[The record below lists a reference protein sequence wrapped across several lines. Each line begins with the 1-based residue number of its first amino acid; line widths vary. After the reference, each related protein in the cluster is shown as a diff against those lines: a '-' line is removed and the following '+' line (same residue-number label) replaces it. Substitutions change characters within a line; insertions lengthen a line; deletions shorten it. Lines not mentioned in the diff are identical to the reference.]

1 MTNKKETE
9 QQTRGW
15 IPKSMSY
22 PIQGTHKLN
31 ADGYFAKITAV
42 MRMVYGLAL
51 MAILFTPFGV
61 YHSRVEPYIV
71 GSLWGY
77 SLPIGYIGLAVGI
90 IAILFPKTILARKT
104 SFGIA
109 MVAIGVL
116 LIGSLY
122 LVPREPFINWINGT
136 NFSSSQIDI
145 DFAVGNAITLFIGL
159 FSIIT
164 GLTSR
169 ISVHFSKKNHLP
181 SCDFYEG

>member
-1 MTNKKETE
+1 MKSKTIIGAL
-9 QQTRGW
+9 RGW
-15 IPKSMSY
+15 IPKSTSN
-22 PIQGTHKLN
+22 PVQRTRKLN
-31 ADGYFAKITAV
+31 TGAYGAKITGV
-42 MRMVYGLAL
+42 MRIVYGFAL

-104 SFGIA
+104 SFGLA
-109 MVAIGVL
+109 MVVIGVL

-145 DFAVGNAITLFIGL
+145 DFVAGNAITLVIGL
-159 FSIIT
+159 ASIIAGIFVSLMLIAMPHT
-164 GLTSR
+164 VFG
-169 ISVHFSKKNHLP
+169 KKLIRQ
-181 SCDFYEG
+181 